1 MQVIIAFFFHY
12 DTIEFFVSW
21 NASKTLILIPS
32 NLTGLAFWSQ
42 VKLEMKMNVD
52 EVKQQLKDLEVEV
65 NSLSDSGFRI
75 KLEQQSEKKQ
85 NMSFIGG
92 KGRIYVK
99 PYTRLKKYR
108 IGLAGLSIEMSP
120 FMRNLCKAECAGEG
134 HPGKTHPEPYWDVDN
149 FEQVREVVYHY
160 ARKSKSAKRVIET
173 PAPQEMSE
181 APLNTDRE
189 TLESWLAENEKRAF
203 ALSENELI
211 ERASM
216 ADPCARKVELVG
228 TAYIRNSDVADAAKK
243 LADGMCDL
251 CKQQAP
257 FLLVNGEPYL
267 ESHHVVWLS
276 RGGRDLLDNVIAL
289 CPNCH
294 RKMHYLDEK
303 ADRDVLIRRV
313 ADRGV

>member
-1 MQVIIAFFFHY
+1 
-12 DTIEFFVSW
+12 
-21 NASKTLILIPS
+21 
-32 NLTGLAFWSQ
+32 
-42 VKLEMKMNVD
+42 MKMNVD
-52 EVKQQLKDLEVEV
+52 EVKQQLKGLEVEV

-75 KLEQQSEKKQ
+75 KLEQQSEIEK
-85 NMSFIGG
+85 NMSFTGG
-92 KGRIYVK
+92 IGRIYVK

-108 IGLAGLSIEMSP
+108 IGLAGLSIEMYP

-160 ARKSKSAKRVIET
+160 ARKSKTAKRVIET

-181 APLNTDRE
+181 APLNADRE
-189 TLESWLAENEKRAF
+189 TLESWLAENERRAV

-216 ADPCARKVELVG
+216 ADPFARKVELVG
-228 TAYIRNSDVADAAKK
+228 TTYIRNSYVADAAKK
-243 LADGMCDL
+243 LADGVCDL

-276 RGGRDLLDNVIAL
+276 RGGHDLLDNVVAL

-303 ADRDVLIRRV
+303 ADRDVLILRISERD
-313 ADRGV
+313 A